1 MRASGFLALFLRPKE
16 ENFLSAWLL
25 GLALLTDPT
34 AGSPD
39 QRKLK
44 TQGSPCVR
52 KAQGFTW
59 RKKAPRKLGEG
70 PQGSRGVPKK
80 WYGLELDGEDREKN
94 DLRNF
99 GEKGE

>member
-39 QRKLK
+39 QRKLASGK
-44 TQGSPCVR
+44 LRASP
-52 KAQGFTW
+52 GG
-59 RKKAPRKLGEG
+59 KKAPGKLGEG
-70 PQGSRGVPKK
+70 PQGSRGVPRK